1 MHLNN
6 LEGSTSI
13 LSLIDFE
20 QFIVFLMTTIGN
32 EGLFGTERM
41 EAYCVDRP
49 LTLKRLHN
57 GAILENDGI

>member
-1 MHLNN
+1 MK

-13 LSLIDFE
+13 VSLVDFE
-20 QFIVFLMTTIGN
+20 QFIMYLMTTIGH

-41 EAYCVDRP
+41 EACCVDPP

-57 GAILENDGI
+57 GAILENDRI